1 MHTDSL
7 RRQLIKGLSWP
18 LAIILLAGSVF
29 AYFFALNSAVN
40 AYDLGL
46 LNDALDISKQINVH
60 SGKMT
65 LNLPPVAS
73 QMLQTNNQD
82 RVSYAAWDESGQIF
96 SGDPKLQMA
105 DMLVSEESHIFQDME
120 LNGEK
125 HRAILL
131 RGKSD
136 GHVYF
141 IAVAQTVHGRDHL
154 TGEIF
159 AGILLPVALLAIVSI
174 AAILLGVRRGL
185 SPIVLLRDEI
195 TSRSS
200 NDLRPIEEST
210 APAELAP
217 IIHGI
222 NELLENLATSFASHR
237 RFIADA
243 AHQLRTPLAA
253 LSGQIEVALEDPP
266 PDEKKLLHQLLATTQ
281 RTTHLANQLLSLA
294 RLEHTEQFM
303 YEVATVDLQKVLLE
317 SAADFVTL
325 SARKVVE
332 LDFDLHP
339 CYVAG
344 SPLMLRELIS
354 NLLDNAVRYTPSGG
368 RISVSMR
375 VMAQHMFLTVED
387 NGPGVAEGELARLGT
402 PFHRLPSDQTEGCG
416 LGLAIV
422 REITRLH
429 GAEIFFERGADARG
443 LKVRIGFP
451 LALDKSISGLV

>member
-7 RRQLIKGLSWP
+7 RRQLIKGLLWP
-18 LAIILLAGSVF
+18 LTIIFLAGSVL

-46 LNDALDISKQINVH
+46 LNDALDISKQINVQ
-60 SGKMT
+60 SGKLT
-65 LNLPPVAS
+65 LTLPPVAT

-96 SGDPKLQMA
+96 SGEPKLQMA
-105 DMLVSEESHIFQDME
+105 NMLVSEESHLFQDME
-120 LNGEK
+120 LNGVK
-125 HRAILL
+125 HRAMLL
-131 RGKSD
+131 RGKVD
-136 GHVYF
+136 GHLYF
-141 IAVAQTVHGRDHL
+141 IAVAQTAHGRDHL
-154 TGEIF
+154 IGEIF
-159 AGILLPVALLAIVSI
+159 VGILLPVALLVTFLI
-174 AAILLGVRRGL
+174 ATILLGVRRGL
-185 SPIVLLRDEI
+185 APIVLLREEI
-195 TSRSS
+195 ASRSA
-200 NDLRPIEEST
+200 NDLRPIEERT
-210 APAELAP
+210 APAELAS

-222 NELLENLATSFASHR
+222 NELLGNLATSFASHR

-253 LSGQIEVALEDPP
+253 LSSQIEVALQVPP
-266 PDEKKLLHQLLATTQ
+266 SDEKKLLHQLLATTQ

-303 YEVATVDLQKVLLE
+303 YEVATVDLQKVLQE
-317 SAADFVTL
+317 SAADFVTQ
-325 SARKVVE
+325 SALKGIE

-339 CYVAG
+339 SFVLG
-344 SPLMLRELIS
+344 SQLMLRELIS

-368 RISVSMR
+368 RISVRLKIMEE
-375 VMAQHMFLTVED
+375 HIFLTVED
-387 NGPGVAEGELARLGT
+387 NGSGVHEDELARLGT

-429 GAEIFFERGADARG
+429 RAELVFKRGINNLG
-443 LKVRIGFP
+443 L
-451 LALDKSISGLV
+451 LVQIKFQNSMS